1 MRIEPENASLSSNP
15 ALEPAESSPG
25 ANAPSSAMD
34 PAANDDRAQP
44 TDDHVIVQLSPEA
57 MEILEEGAGWSG
69 MPDVAPETDLDD
81 GETTFADPSAIFG
94 DNSEESTS
102 VEKSEVKLITPTSMT
117 SDERSQLAHLRMT
130 DAAVRSLQFSR
141 IAMAGSLAHG
151 QSTQFT
157 SGPDGRLYATSGE
170 VDVDTNPGS
179 TPRES
184 LARASTLR
192 RFSAAGGT
200 PISTPA
206 VQENVSAQAAQIE
219 FAARSEMT
227 ADQMTRMVETV
238 EHDAEVNRR
247 DTGAAVEA
255 ANWTAPPEF
264 TAQGIVDSDNAA
276 PTGGTELEGAAAVTE
291 IEESAQTSDEPGKQE
306 SNLRVLFEDPQTGD
320 QSRGQLNIVA

>member
-1 MRIEPENASLSSNP
+1 MRIEPENANLSSNP
-15 ALEPAESSPG
+15 ALEPAISQPG
-25 ANAPSSAMD
+25 ASAPGGPVD
-34 PAANDDRAQP
+34 PGSNGDRAHK
-44 TDDHVIVQLSPEA
+44 TDGHVIVQLSPEA
-57 MEILEEGAGWSG
+57 MEILEQGAGWSG
-69 MPDVAPETDLDD
+69 LPDVAPPVDLDD

-94 DNSEESTS
+94 DGAASDIEQ
-102 VEKSEVKLITPTSMT
+102 SEVQLITPAALS
-117 SDERSQLAHLRMT
+117 SDERSQLAHLKMT

-157 SGPDGRLYATSGE
+157 SGPDGRLYATSGD

-200 PISTPA
+200 PVSTPA

-255 ANWTAPPEF
+255 ANWNAPPEF
-264 TAQGIVDSDNAA
+264 TAQGLVDSDNAVS
-276 PTGGTELEGAAAVTE
+276 TTDTELGGAAAVTE
-291 IEESAQTSDEPGKQE
+291 IEESAQASDEPGRQE

-320 QSRGQLNIVA
+320 QSRVQLNIVA